1 MYSAILLEHFQNP
14 RHVGELAPPAV
25 VVEVSNPACGDIM
38 RLSVRFEGDRVV
50 DVGYKTKGCTAS
62 IATGSATAEW
72 LMGRTRAELA
82 AVNAAGLEV
91 AVGGLIP
98 ESKHAAVLCVD
109 SIRAVLARLES
120 I

>member
-1 MYSAILLEHFQNP
+1 MYSALLLEHFQNP
-14 RHVGELAPPAV
+14 RYVGELAPPAV

-38 RLSVRFEGDRVV
+38 RLSLRFEDDRVV
-50 DVGYKTKGCTAS
+50 EVAYKTKGCTAS

-82 AVNAAGLEV
+82 AVTAADLAA

-98 ESKHAAVLCVD
+98 ESRHAAILCVD
-109 SIRAVLARLES
+109 SIRAVLARLGS